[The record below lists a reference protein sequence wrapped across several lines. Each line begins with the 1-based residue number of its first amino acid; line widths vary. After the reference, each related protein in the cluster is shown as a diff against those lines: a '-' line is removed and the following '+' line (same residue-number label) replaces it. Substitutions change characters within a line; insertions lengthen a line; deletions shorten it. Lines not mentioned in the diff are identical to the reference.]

1 MFYIFAVLNNNKHNI
16 LGMKTISSVVEH
28 YIKTKPFL
36 LSALSQGIINLTS
49 LARNMMPELE
59 QELGK
64 DIKQG
69 AVVMSLKRLSEDLDF
84 RVNHKIVKVLK
95 GIGEITVRSSLT
107 DYTFAVSDTILSKQ
121 AELIQNINANPDVFY
136 TSSRGVNETNI
147 VVSSSMSHI
156 VDRLFHDEKQI
167 ERTDSLASITVKL
180 PKDNITTPG
189 VYYYIFQRLAWEGII
204 INEVISTSYEF
215 TILVSEQ
222 EVDLAFKVIKD
233 LKSL

>member
-1 MFYIFAVLNNNKHNI
+1 
-16 LGMKTISSVVEH
+16 MKTISSVVEH

-49 LARNMMPELE
+49 LARTMMPELE

-107 DYTFAVSDTILSKQ
+107 DFTYAVSDTILSRQ
-121 AELIQNINANPDVFY
+121 AELINSINTNPDVFY

-147 VVSSSMSHI
+147 VVSSSMNHI
-156 VDRLFHDEKQI
+156 VDRLFADEKKI
-167 ERTDSLASITVKL
+167 ERNDNLASITVKL
-180 PKDNITTPG
+180 PKDNINTPG
-189 VYYYIFQRLAWEGII
+189 IYYYIFQRLAWEGITI
-204 INEVISTSYEF
+204 IEVISTSYEF
-215 TILVSEQ
+215 TILVQED

-233 LKSL
+233 LKTSN

>member
-1 MFYIFAVLNNNKHNI
+1 
-16 LGMKTISSVVEH
+16 MKTISSVVEH

-59 QELGK
+59 AEIGK
-64 DIKQG
+64 DVKQG
-69 AVVMSLKRLSEDLDF
+69 AVVMSLKRLSEDLNF

-107 DYTFAVSDTILSKQ
+107 DYTFAVSDTILNKQ
-121 AELIQNINANPDVFY
+121 AELIGHINTYPEVFY
-136 TSSRGVNETNI
+136 TSSRGVNETNV
-147 VVSSSMSHI
+147 VVSSTMNAI
-156 VDRLFHDEKQI
+156 VEKLFAGEKQI
-167 ERTDSLASITVKL
+167 ERTDNLASITVKL
-180 PKDNITTPG
+180 PKDNISTPG

-215 TILVSEQ
+215 TILVNDE

-233 LKSL
+233 LKSI